1 MIIKGFQRT
10 SLVDFP
16 GNIVSTVFLS
26 GCNFRCP
33 FCHNPELALD
43 SPDLKALPERKVLAE
58 IEAHKRFIDG
68 VCVSGG
74 EPTVHSGLPDFLA
87 KIKALGLKVK
97 LDTNGSNPEML
108 RTVIAERLV
117 DFISMD
123 VKSSPARYAEA
134 TGADV
139 DVLVVG
145 ESVKIIMA
153 SGIDYEFRTTVVPGF
168 FDENVLEGI
177 CNMISGARGYVL
189 QQFSPRDTLVDE
201 GLRSIKV
208 FTKQD
213 LERFASL
220 AGKFVLN
227 CSVRNV

>member
-168 FDENVLEGI
+168 FD
-177 CNMISGARGYVL
+177 
-189 QQFSPRDTLVDE
+189 
-201 GLRSIKV
+201 
-208 FTKQD
+208 
-213 LERFASL
+213 
-220 AGKFVLN
+220 
-227 CSVRNV
+227 